1 VQHRYVRPTLTDD
14 TTLRIVAGRHP
25 VVEAS
30 LANAGETFIPNET
43 TLDTEGHQ
51 LLLLTGPNMAG
62 KSTYLRQVALIVLM
76 AQVGSFV
83 PAESA
88 RIGLVDRIF
97 TRIGAQD
104 DLAAG
109 ASTFLVEMM
118 ETAAILRH
126 ATPRSLIV
134 LDEVGRGTG
143 TDDGVAIAR
152 AVVEDLVHRVHARTL
167 FATHYHTLAEESGAL
182 PGVQVASAAVAEED
196 GDVTFLHRITPGA
209 MGKSY
214 GIHVARLAGLPPHVL
229 ERAREILLNHG
240 DTEST
245 EREQRKRRGESGS
258 RPEVG
263 MVIQHPSLSTQS
275 ALLADLARFDLARM
289 TPLEAIAVLDRL
301 QSRAREVMY
310 DGHDMTDESVRA
322 RTYE

>member
-1 VQHRYVRPTLTDD
+1 
-14 TTLRIVAGRHP
+14 
-25 VVEAS
+25 
-30 LANAGETFIPNET
+30 
-43 TLDTEGHQ
+43 
-51 LLLLTGPNMAG
+51 
-62 KSTYLRQVALIVLM
+62 
-76 AQVGSFV
+76 
-83 PAESA
+83 
-88 RIGLVDRIF
+88 VDRIF

-229 ERAREILLNHG
+229 ERARELLNHR
-240 DTEST
+240 DTENT
-245 EREQRKRRGESGS
+245 ERTQRKKIEGGS
-258 RPEVG
+258 RPEIGV
-263 MVIQHPSLSTQS
+263 VVQHPSLSTQS

-310 DGHDMTDESVRA
+310 DDEREISDEYARA
-322 RTYE
+322 RSHE